1 MLSDMTH
8 FCKLFNIK
16 QFVLIQNVMISFVR
30 HSTSQNIHAIRNV
43 ERCNVRLC
51 GISYSNTNQGDWLRR
66 NKCSAQTSS
75 HDTFLSR
82 FSLFCGMTIREFCGQ

>member
-1 MLSDMTH
+1 MLSDITY
-8 FCKLFNIK
+8 FCKSFNIK
-16 QFVLIQNVMISFVR
+16 QFVLIQNVMISLVR

-51 GISYSNTNQGDWLRR
+51 GISYSNTNQGD
-66 NKCSAQTSS
+66 SAQTSS